1 MGGLFNIGH
10 TFVAIIIILGHLCVF
25 FNTFSTRSD
34 MFFLTLKVTKYN
46 DQRVAT
52 CFDCMCYSKNNIG
65 QKKHL
70 KWKQYLYMNII
81 RVYMYM
87 YWEIGQLIYIINAL
101 GFKQLHGNWY
111 NLYDKNGT
119 SNVPKAE
126 IYFSRICGIK
136 CRILISS
143 YQ

>member
-25 FNTFSTRSD
+25 FNTFTTMSD

-52 CFDCMCYSKNNIG
+52 CFGCMCYSKNNIG

-70 KWKQYLYMNII
+70 KWKLFIHEHYMCVHVHVLSNLL
-81 RVYMYM
+81 RNRSV
-87 YWEIGQLIYIINAL
+87 N
-101 GFKQLHGNWY
+101 LHN
-111 NLYDKNGT
+111 
-119 SNVPKAE
+119 
-126 IYFSRICGIK
+126 
-136 CRILISS
+136 
-143 YQ
+143 

>member
-10 TFVAIIIILGHLCVF
+10 TFVTIIIILGHLCVF
-25 FNTFSTRSD
+25 FNTFTKMSD

-52 CFDCMCYSKNNIG
+52 CFLKTTLV
-65 QKKHL
+65 KKSI
-70 KWKQYLYMNII
+70 WNENYLYMNII

-87 YWEIGQLIYIINAL
+87 YWVIYWEIGQLICIINAL
-101 GFKQLHGNWY
+101 GFKQLLGNWC

-126 IYFSRICGIK
+126 IYFSQICGIK
-136 CRILISS
+136 CKILISS